1 MTDTGINLTICA
13 ADIDDARALFAEPMA
28 VISEGQKHDGTL
40 LRATRDGGCA
50 QLYTQL
56 S

>member
-1 MTDTGINLTICA
+1 MTGTGISVYIA
-13 ADIDDARALFAEPMA
+13 ATDAADARALFDEAMA
-28 VISEGQKHDGTL
+28 VASEGEHHHGTF

-56 S
+56 P